1 MYTLRDL
8 WESFM
13 TYFAAFLG
21 FVTSEAAC
29 NKFIMLGSVLLII
42 MRLIYEVPK
51 AVAAIR
57 RWLK

>member
-1 MYTLRDL
+1 
-8 WESFM
+8 M

-29 NKFIMLGSVLLII
+29 NKFIMLGSVVLII

-57 RWLK
+57 RLFK